1 MGRVIIIQDD
11 SHVCRLLI
19 NKLSKRREI
28 ETVVLQDVSQI
39 FKFNI
44 GIFDVVILPNDH
56 LTRSGLFR
64 LPRIRSSFEGIV
76 VIVTSYRNDADE
88 CLALSSGADDYI
100 YWDENELVLIE
111 RVRLY
116 SRRLLRGRGAAEI
129 NKQFNES
136 GWILGEF
143 YIDAIARN
151 VRFRNKVLPSLTAA
165 EFDVL
170 KFLIERIG
178 EVVSRDEL
186 AYSALGRRFE
196 SGDRAIDGI
205 ICKIR
210 RKICV
215 VKGGGIIIHSLRN
228 KGYMLSAE
236 L

>member
-19 NKLSKRREI
+19 NKLSRRREI

-116 SRRLLRGRGAAEI
+116 SRRLLRGGGRLKLI
-129 NKQFNES
+129 NSLMKAGGYWGNFISMQLLEMCVF
-136 GWILGEF
+136 
-143 YIDAIARN
+143 AI
-151 VRFRNKVLPSLTAA
+151 RFCRV
-165 EFDVL
+165 
-170 KFLIERIG
+170 
-178 EVVSRDEL
+178 
-186 AYSALGRRFE
+186 
-196 SGDRAIDGI
+196 
-205 ICKIR
+205 
-210 RKICV
+210 
-215 VKGGGIIIHSLRN
+215 
-228 KGYMLSAE
+228 
-236 L
+236 